1 MKAMSLRRCAIP
13 LLVLALAGIAPASRA
28 EAAWMW
34 SPNTGWVGPSGAVK
48 DTPHEQLAYAQSLFD
63 QHDDKRA
70 KVEFQKLL
78 KHYKDST
85 EAPLAQYFLGRCE
98 EAEGDGYAAFLAY
111 RKTIQVYPST
121 AQFEEVL
128 GRMYDLGNQFLGG
141 KKRRVLGA
149 ALVPARDKAAE
160 IFQAIVEDGPFTQYG
175 ELGQYKLGITYLS
188 LGEYEQAVSAFE
200 QLIDRYPKSPLVDDA
215 RFQLAQASL
224 RGTFRP
230 GYDQHPTDQ
239 ALGELETFVQEYPS
253 SELSPE
259 ALERLKVLQE
269 QRAEHE
275 FGVAQFYERQHQSA
289 SARLY
294 YQGIV
299 EQYPQT
305 SWAPKAAAQLQ
316 ALPQ

>member
-1 MKAMSLRRCAIP
+1 M
-13 LLVLALAGIAPASRA
+13 LAGAAQPCRVD
-28 EAAWMW
+28 AAWVW

-63 QHDDKRA
+63 QHDYKQARI
-70 KVEFQKLL
+70 EFNKLL
-78 KHYKDST
+78 KRYKDSP
-85 EAPLAQYFLGRCE
+85 EAPMAQYAIGRCE
-98 EAEGDGYAAFLAY
+98 EAEGDAYAAFLAY

-121 AQFEEVL
+121 AQFEEIL

-141 KKRRVLGA
+141 KKRRVMGKWAVL
-149 ALVPARDKAAE
+149 PARDKAVE

-175 ELGQYKLGITYLS
+175 ELAQYKLGIAYLA

-200 QLIDRYPKSPLVDDA
+200 QLIDRYPSSPLLDDA

-224 RGTFRP
+224 RGTFKP

-239 ALGELETFVQEYPS
+239 ALGELETFVQEYPG

-275 FGVAQFYERQHQSA
+275 FGVAQFYERQRQMP

-299 EQYPQT
+299 EQYGQT
-305 SWAPKAAAQLQ
+305 SWAPKAAERLQ
-316 ALPQ
+316 TLGGTP